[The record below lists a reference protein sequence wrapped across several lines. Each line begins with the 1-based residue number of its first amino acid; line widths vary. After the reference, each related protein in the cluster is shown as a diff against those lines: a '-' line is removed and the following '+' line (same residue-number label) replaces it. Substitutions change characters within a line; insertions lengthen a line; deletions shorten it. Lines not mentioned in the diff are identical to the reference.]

1 MFFPD
6 KPAAFAEA
14 RRVLAPGG
22 ALLLSTWAALETHD
36 FQAALVEALRRL
48 FPDDP
53 PTFMAAGPHGYADV
67 AVVVAD
73 LRAAGF
79 EDVVVES
86 VTLDGHATSAADVA
100 AGYCRGTPLRAE
112 IEARADL
119 ARTTALVAREMEA
132 RLGSGPIRGTMTA
145 KVFEALGG
153 GQR

>member
-1 MFFPD
+1 
-6 KPAAFAEA
+6 
-14 RRVLAPGG
+14 
-22 ALLLSTWAALETHD
+22 
-36 FQAALVEALRRL
+36 
-48 FPDDP
+48 
-53 PTFMAAGPHGYADV
+53 MAAGPHGYADV